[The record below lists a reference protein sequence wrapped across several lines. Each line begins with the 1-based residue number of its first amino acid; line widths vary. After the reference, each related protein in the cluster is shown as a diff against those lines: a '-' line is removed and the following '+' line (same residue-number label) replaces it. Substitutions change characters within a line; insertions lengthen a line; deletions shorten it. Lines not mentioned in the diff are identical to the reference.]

1 MSINKTMICDRCGK
15 EVSGNTGK
23 TMWWH
28 RTTILFNRF
37 ALWEDKEYRIDLCD
51 DCTEEFRKWLKKEE

>member
-23 TMWWH
+23 TMCWH
-28 RTTILFNRF
+28 RPTIIFNRF